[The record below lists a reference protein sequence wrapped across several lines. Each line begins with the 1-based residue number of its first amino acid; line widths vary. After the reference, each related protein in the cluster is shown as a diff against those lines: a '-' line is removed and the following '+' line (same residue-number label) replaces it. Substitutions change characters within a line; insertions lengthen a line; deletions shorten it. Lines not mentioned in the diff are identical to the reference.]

1 LALTFHNAD
10 HGFRCPKR
18 RAIRTWVHVLTA
30 QYGKEPGA
38 LSVVFCSDNYLLQ
51 MNKEH
56 LSHDYFTD
64 IITFDYT
71 DGNQISGDL
80 FLSIDR
86 IRDNAKS
93 HNTLFFNELIRVIAH
108 GHLHLIG
115 YKDKVKSDQAEMR
128 LHEDRWIAAFESY
141 DA

>member
-1 LALTFHNAD
+1 M
-10 HGFRCPKR
+10 
-18 RAIRTWVHVLTA
+18 
-30 QYGKEPGA
+30 
-38 LSVVFCSDNYLLQ
+38 LQ